1 MAFPQT
7 ITGKWG
13 WEQVTTTAKKH
24 KFGTRMQIADTEY
37 IYASSGEAVIAGQL
51 MEANAL
57 LADDDDDLTVATTG
71 AAGGTTVGVT
81 FGASVTKNE
90 YADGILFS
98 NVTASTALGWRYRI
112 KSHPAGTSNVTVTI
126 DHEDGFITEVL
137 AGTAKVGAFKSF
149 YEGVLQT
156 NTTPVGPAIGVT
168 VSDIASGSYGWL
180 QVKGPGVC
188 LIQGTPAPGSGLMRS
203 DATAGAMEILA
214 EASATLWGALG
225 QLGRTTAVNGE
236 YHSVFLNIV

>member
-7 ITGKWG
+7 LTGKWG

-24 KFGTRMQIADTEY
+24 KLGTRMQIADTEY
-37 IYASSGEAVIAGQL
+37 LYASTGEAVIAGQL
-51 MEANAL
+51 MEAPAL
-57 LADDDDDLTVATTG
+57 LATDDDDLVVATTG
-71 AAGGTTVGVT
+71 SAGGTTVGIT
-81 FGASVTKNE
+81 FGASVTKDE

-98 NVTASTALGWRYRI
+98 NVDASTALGWRYRI
-112 KSHPAGTSNVTVTI
+112 KGHPAGTSDVTVTI
-126 DHEDGFITEVL
+126 DHEDGFITEIL
-137 AGTAKVGAFKSF
+137 AGTAKAGTFKSF
-149 YEGVLQT
+149 YEGVLQS
-156 NTTPVGPAIGVT
+156 NTTPLGPAVGVT

-188 LIQGTPAPGSGLMRS
+188 LIQGTPAPGAGLMRS
-203 DATAGAMEILA
+203 DATEGAMEDLT

-225 QLGRTTAVNGE
+225 QMGKTTAVNGE